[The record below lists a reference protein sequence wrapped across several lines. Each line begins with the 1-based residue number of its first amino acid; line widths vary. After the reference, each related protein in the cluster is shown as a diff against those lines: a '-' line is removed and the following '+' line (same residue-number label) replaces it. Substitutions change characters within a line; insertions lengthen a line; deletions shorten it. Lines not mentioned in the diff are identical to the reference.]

1 MHWFHFDKKQKFET
15 IPRVLNRKFLCT
27 LGKPSKKNSKHDF
40 FPKRNYDKRVGA
52 RIISQIIK
60 TMNDSLFIEK
70 HYSKPTVITFIFI
83 FLHMSSER
91 YFFVLVFKEFKFY

>member
-52 RIISQIIK
+52 RIISPKIK
-60 TMNDSLFIEK
+60 TMNNSLFILD
-70 HYSKPTVITFIFI
+70 STPNPQL
-83 FLHMSSER
+83 LH
-91 YFFVLVFKEFKFY
+91 L